1 MENRRIPDETVRRL
15 PVYMRG
21 LQLCL
26 QKGLKNVS
34 SGRLAELLGINPP
47 QIRKDLSF
55 FGAFGTPGVGYE
67 TEDLLERIKGILR
80 LDKTQ
85 KAALIGLGNLG
96 AAILEYAGFRTYDF
110 EMSAVFDNDREKI
123 GKIVGNNIKVENI
136 SAIGRLNER
145 NIRLAIIA
153 VPAAVAQQVTGKLIK
168 AGVRGI
174 LNFAPYN
181 LEVPKSVKVIAIDIA
196 MDLAR
201 LPYYMP
207 AD

>member
-1 MENRRIPDETVRRL
+1 MERRKIPDETVRRL

-21 LQLCL
+21 LRICQ
-26 QKGLKNVS
+26 QKGLKSVS
-34 SGRLAELLGINPP
+34 SRRLAELLSVNPP

-55 FGAFGTPGVGYE
+55 FGAFGTPGVGYDVE
-67 TEDLLERIKGILR
+67 NLLDRIKGILK

-96 AAILEYAGFRTYDF
+96 AAILEYAGFRSYSF
-110 EMSAVFDNDREKI
+110 QISAVFDSDEKKI
-123 GKIVGNNIKVENI
+123 GKIVGNDIKVQNV
-136 SAIGRLNER
+136 SAISELKKK
-145 NIRLAIIA
+145 NIRVAIIA
-153 VPAAVAQQVTGKLIK
+153 VPAGVAQQVTDKLIK

-181 LEVPKSVKVIAIDIA
+181 LEAPKDVKVIAIDIA

-201 LPYYMP
+201 LPYYTL
-207 AD
+207 